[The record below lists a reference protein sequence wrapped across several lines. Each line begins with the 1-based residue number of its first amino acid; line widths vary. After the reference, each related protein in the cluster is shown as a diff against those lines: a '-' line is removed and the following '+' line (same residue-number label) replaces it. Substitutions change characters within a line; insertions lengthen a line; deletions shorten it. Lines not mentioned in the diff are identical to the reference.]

1 MLELLSV
8 TVTVETRDRLAG
20 REVWP
25 VTPYWPVTHLKFPAA
40 KYPY

>member
-20 REVWP
+20 RAGGPRGAVASDTVP
-25 VTPYWPVTHLKFPAA
+25 
-40 KYPY
+40 